1 MGLVKLVL
9 ISLSKLCI
17 ITTIFFS
24 TSIASRANDI
34 ELAESFVENLGLK
47 IIKLVD
53 DESSISEKQQKLL
66 SLFKNNASFL
76 TISRAALGSKWRTL
90 DAETRLEFSNAFTNY
105 LVKKYGKQFEE
116 FRGATLVLERSID
129 AGKRGVLVNTRL
141 IMPGTSPI
149 SIKWQVWWRTDTF
162 KLVDIIIE
170 DISMLTM
177 EREEIKNRLSIN
189 RGIIE
194 SLIEDLKK
202 P

>member
-24 TSIASRANDI
+24 ISIASRANDI

-194 SLIEDLKK
+194 SLIEDLKE

>member
-194 SLIEDLKK
+194 SLIEDLKE

>member
-66 SLFKNNASFL
+66 SLLKNNASFL

-194 SLIEDLKK
+194 SLIEDLKE